1 MAANDSFLFLREEIG
16 SVLNQDTTQCSSL
29 EQESVLALR
38 TQPAEESAETKVLTE
53 HNTINMGKT
62 SNMEEEKEELVG
74 GKEGLQYDMK
84 SVSNGEIRIDIL
96 INLSMMESL

>member
-1 MAANDSFLFLREEIG
+1 
-16 SVLNQDTTQCSSL
+16 
-29 EQESVLALR
+29 
-38 TQPAEESAETKVLTE
+38 
-53 HNTINMGKT
+53 
-62 SNMEEEKEELVG
+62 MEEEKEELVG